1 VHCGN
6 TELQVTK
13 NCHSALQH
21 LRKWLDYFITWVDAI
36 CINQKD
42 SDENGEKTWQV
53 TLIGDLYSNADPV
66 YEWLGEATPATNM
79 AMSYL
84 SDNVFEGYFNKS
96 APGAAAWSIL

>member
-1 VHCGN
+1 MHCGN

-66 YEWLGEATPATNM
+66 HEWLGEATLATNM
-79 AMSYL
+79 AMPYL

-96 APGAAAWSIL
+96 APGAATWSIL